1 MADQETAE
9 VRNLRGLLGES
20 IPEGGDPSE
29 TMVSEDQLQGWLDAN
44 PGNIDG
50 AALSGWKY
58 KMAHWAGLVNV
69 VDGAA
74 ARNFSDLMGHA
85 EVMIKMYTKLS
96 AGATSGRARV
106 GRISRSS

>member
-1 MADQETAE
+1 MADQETAT

-20 IPEGGDPSE
+20 IPEGGNASD
-29 TMVSEDQLQGWLDAN
+29 TMVSEEQLQAWLDDN
-44 PGNIDG
+44 PNNIDG

-74 ARNFSDLMGHA
+74 SRNFSDLMEHA
-85 EVMIKMYTKLS
+85 ESMIKMYTKLA
-96 AGATSGRARV
+96 AGPTTGRARV
-106 GRISRSS
+106 GKITRS